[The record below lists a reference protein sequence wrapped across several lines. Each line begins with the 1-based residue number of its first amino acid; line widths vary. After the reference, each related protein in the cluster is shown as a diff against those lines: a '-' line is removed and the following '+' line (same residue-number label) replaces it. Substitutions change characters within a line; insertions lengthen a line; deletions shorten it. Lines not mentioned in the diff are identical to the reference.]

1 MSDLQEPKPAATA
14 IDPAVIQYIDTRM
27 AKHKA
32 EQDAKIAEQK
42 AENTEK
48 DAKIAALL
56 VIIEK
61 QKAALDDA
69 KGFLDNL
76 VDPRLQIWSAGT
88 AVLHWQRQTRR
99 CRESSEKIQ
108 D

>member
-1 MSDLQEPKPAATA
+1 M
-14 IDPAVIQYIDTRM
+14 
-27 AKHKA
+27 
-32 EQDAKIAEQK
+32 AEQK

-61 QKAALDDA
+61 QKASLDDA

-76 VDPRLQIWSAGT
+76 VDPRLQIWSART
-88 AVLHWQRQTRR
+88 AVLHWQRQARR